1 MRQTEGYNNR
11 QLLSN
16 LLITWRDLK
25 KLRELQGYTSTQL
38 QLQIHKEY
46 AEDPAAEIKAWDE
59 EIRKEID
66 ELEEEYQEEYNKQ
79 LDEYSDKLTLWKKR
93 RKSMV
98 GLSKTSRTT
107 IGVAFWGS
115 LLYYRHYEENGVII
129 HVSK

>member
-1 MRQTEGYNNR
+1 LRQTEGYNNR

-16 LLITWRDLK
+16 LLVTWRDLK

-38 QLQIHKEY
+38 HLQIHKEY
-46 AEDPAAEIKAWDE
+46 AEDPAAEINAWDE

-79 LDEYSDKLTLWKKR
+79 LDDYSNKLTLWKKR
-93 RKSMV
+93 RKALV
-98 GLSKTSRTT
+98 GLDETSRTT
-107 IGVAFWGS
+107 IDVAFWGS
-115 LLYYRHYEENGVII
+115 VLYYQHYEENGVRT

>member
-1 MRQTEGYNNR
+1 LRQTEGYNNR

-38 QLQIHKEY
+38 QLHIHKEY

-59 EIRKEID
+59 EIRKEIE

-79 LDEYSDKLTLWKKR
+79 LDEYSNKLTLWKKR
-93 RKSMV
+93 RKALV
-98 GLSKTSRTT
+98 GLNKTSRTN

-115 LLYYRHYEENGVII
+115 LLYYRHYKENGFQTDVP
-129 HVSK
+129 K